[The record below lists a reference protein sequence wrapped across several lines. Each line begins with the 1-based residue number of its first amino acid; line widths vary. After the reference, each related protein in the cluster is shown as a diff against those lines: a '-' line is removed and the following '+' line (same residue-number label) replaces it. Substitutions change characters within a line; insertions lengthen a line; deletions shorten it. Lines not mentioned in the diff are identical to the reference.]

1 MKLCS
6 TCNKTFADTETFC
19 PHDGE
24 VLQESPQD
32 IVGRVI
38 DGKYQVEGFIAQ
50 GGMGAVYRARH
61 ILLGDQVVIK
71 TLRPEMRGNS
81 EWLKRF
87 QREGKAARAFR
98 HPNSVTVYDLS
109 SGSDGLIYMV
119 MEYVEGHTLDR
130 ELKQRVRFTPQDAL
144 AVLEPVADVLD
155 SAHARGVV
163 HRDLKPE
170 NIMLGGD
177 DRGNTVVKVLDLGI
191 AKMVGA
197 DVHAGGATSLTVAG
211 QLLGTPY
218 YMSPEQWGEMPRDGN
233 PEVDGRTDIY
243 SLGMIFFELVA
254 GQKPLGGRTLA
265 ELRQKHVSVPMPSLG
280 SIAPDVPEEFGGWV
294 ARAMAK
300 DRADRP
306 QTAGELIDG
315 LRSSLGLTERS
326 RGTGV
331 RFDGAG
337 VDADGR
343 GYGAGHSATGRV
355 SPETNAGTSAQPN
368 ADTII
373 TSDFDSNLPATDRGR
388 ETSAHQRGV
397 TSGNAAARQDAS
409 RETIVDR
416 VAGTQA
422 DASAFAPHTSAHN
435 ASAGAAHAS
444 SHGAG
449 ATAQTVP
456 ATLKEPRRSL
466 MSLVIGGA
474 LALLLLA
481 GVGWFALKGSKS
493 NVNAVGPEVPKP
505 TATNASNVSAPN
517 APPDA
522 PKVEAAGY
530 WFETFDKPG
539 PLTGERVAEPAPT
552 FVSGQRFRLHF
563 SPKERGYIYIIGP
576 DKDGNAQTTFMTA
589 KGGGMLKANL
599 VGAGSDF
606 AFPSAGAM
614 KLDPHPG
621 ADEFTFIFSTKPLT
635 SPAFLMGDIMHELT
649 PAEVSELEEF
659 RGQFKSDAPTIAAA
673 GEGAERRVV
682 VNVPATAQGRPLI
695 FDVRINHK

>member
-1 MKLCS
+1 MKLCAA
-6 TCNKTFADTETFC
+6 CNNTFADTETFC
-19 PHDGE
+19 PNDGE
-24 VLQESPQD
+24 VLQESPED

-38 DGKYQVEGFIAQ
+38 DGKYQVESFIAQ

-109 SGSDGLIYMV
+109 AGTDGLIYMV

-130 ELKQRVRFTPQDAL
+130 ELKHRGRFTPQDAL

-170 NIMLGGD
+170 NIMLGRD
-177 DRGNTVVKVLDLGI
+177 DRGGTVVKVLDLGI

-280 SIAPDVPEEFGGWV
+280 GVAPDVPEEFGGWV
-294 ARAMAK
+294 GRAMAK

-315 LRSSLGLTERS
+315 LRSSLGLPERG
-326 RGTGV
+326 RGPAV
-331 RFDGAG
+331 RYEGASL
-337 VDADGR
+337 DADGR
-343 GYGAGHSATGRV
+343 GSSVGPSATGRV
-355 SPETNAGTSAQPN
+355 SPETNADASGHA
-368 ADTII
+368 AATIV
-373 TSDFDSNLPATDRGR
+373 TSDFDAPTPSTDRGR
-388 ETSAHQRGV
+388 ETSAHQRAATG
-397 TSGNAAARQDAS
+397 GNAAARYDAS

-416 VAGTQA
+416 AA
-422 DASAFAPHTSAHN
+422 RTSAHD
-435 ASAGAAHAS
+435 SARSAS
-444 SHGAG
+444 SAASHVAG
-449 ATAQTVP
+449 GTVVAAP
-456 ATLKEPRRSL
+456 EPEPRRSMMPL
-466 MSLVIGGA
+466 ILGGV
-474 LALLLLA
+474 LALLLLV
-481 GVGWFALKGSKS
+481 GVGGWLAFRGGGS
-493 NVNAVGPEVPKP
+493 NVNAAGPELPKP
-505 TATNASNVSAPN
+505 PANAPSNVASNVN
-517 APPDA
+517 ANTPPDA
-522 PKVEAAGY
+522 PKVEAASY
-530 WFETFDKPG
+530 WFETFEKQGGASPG
-539 PLTGERVAEPAPT
+539 VRVAEAAPT
-552 FVSGQRFRLHF
+552 FVSNQSFRLHF
-563 SPKERGYIYIIGP
+563 MPKERGYLYIIGP
-576 DKDGNAQTTFMTA
+576 NKNGNAQTTFLTA
-589 KGGGMLKANL
+589 QGGGTLKTNL
-599 VGAGSDF
+599 VGADADF

-614 KLDPHPG
+614 RLDPHPG
-621 ADEFTFIFSTKPLT
+621 ADEFTIIFSPKPLT
-635 SPAFLMGDIMHELT
+635 SPAFLAGKSQYELK
-649 PAEVSELEEF
+649 PDEVAALEEF
-659 RGQFKSDAPTIAAA
+659 RSQFKSAAPTV
-673 GEGAERRVV
+673 GGADGRVTV
-682 VNVPATAQGRPLI
+682 SAPATTDGRPLI

>member
-130 ELKQRVRFTPQDAL
+130 ELKQRERFTPQDAL

-177 DRGNTVVKVLDLGI
+177 DRGSTVVKVLDLGI

-326 RGTGV
+326 RSTGV

-337 VDADGR
+337 VDTDGR
-343 GYGAGHSATGRV
+343 GQGAGHSATGRV
-355 SPETNAGTSAQPN
+355 SPQTNAGTSAQPN

-388 ETSAHQRGV
+388 ETSAQQRGA
-397 TSGNAAARQDAS
+397 TSGNAAARHDAS

-422 DASAFAPHTSAHN
+422 DASAGASHTSAHG
-435 ASAGAAHAS
+435 ASARAS
-444 SHGAG
+444 SHGAEVV
-449 ATAQTVP
+449 ASSVP
-456 ATLKEPRRSL
+456 LVEPRPPRSL
-466 MSLVIGGA
+466 MPLVIGGS

-481 GVGWFALKGSKS
+481 GVGWFVLKGSKS

-522 PKVEAAGY
+522 PRVEAASY
-530 WFETFDKPG
+530 WFETFEKSSAVKDVG
-539 PLTGERVAEPAPT
+539 QRVAEPAPMLR
-552 FVSGQRFRLHF
+552 SGQSFRFHF
-563 SPKERGYIYIIGP
+563 IPKERGFLYIIGSASG
-576 DKDGNAQTTFMTA
+576 GNAQAIVMT
-589 KGGGMLKANL
+589 GQGVRSLKTNL
-599 VGAGSDF
+599 VVADADF
-606 AFPSAGAM
+606 ALPPSGEPWE
-614 KLDPHPG
+614 LDPQPG
-621 ADEFTFIFSTKPLT
+621 ADVLTVIFSPKPLE
-635 SPAFLMGDIMHELT
+635 SPALFAGKPRTLNSQEIS
-649 PAEVSELEEF
+649 ALEEF
-659 RGQFKSDAPTIAAA
+659 RAQFKSDAPTVGVA
-673 GEGAERRVV
+673 GDGAERRVAV
-682 VNVPATAQGRPLI
+682 SVPATAKGHTLI
-695 FDVRINHK
+695 FDVRIDHK